1 MDIKSLTAELS
12 VSKQILPEDM
22 QAIKNAGFRAIICNR
37 PDGEGADQPTFE
49 EISKA
54 AQTAGLEAAYL
65 PIVSGKVT
73 DEDAVAFD
81 KMLAQLPGP
90 VLAYCRTGTRSAT
103 LWSLG
108 QANQRS
114 LADILAA
121 TKAAGYDMG
130 GVVRRIVNG
139 GKTPTDTEL

>member
-81 KMLAQLPGP
+81 KALAQLPGP
-90 VLAYCRTGTRSAT
+90 VLAYCRTGSRPA
-103 LWSLG
+103 
-108 QANQRS
+108 
-114 LADILAA
+114 
-121 TKAAGYDMG
+121 
-130 GVVRRIVNG
+130 
-139 GKTPTDTEL
+139 